1 MKAKTETI
9 LQVMNVLTW
18 IVFIGLCIKMG
29 ALLISFLVSFA
40 NPIAAQNLYKGLNL
54 FPLREQSFWNYT
66 SVVAFMMVSLG
77 LKAYAAF
84 LVIKIMSKMNL
95 NNPFTMEIAMLI
107 EKLSYIILDIWI
119 IALVANLHNGFLQ
132 KHDLSLSENL
142 SSGEFIFLAGVIFI
156 IAQIFKKGIEIQ
168 SENELTI

>member
-9 LQVMNVLTW
+9 LEVMNVLTW

-40 NPIAAQNLYKGLNL
+40 NPTSCTKSIPKGLNL
-54 FPLREQSFWNYT
+54 FPLREQSFGNYT

-132 KHDLSLSENL
+132 KHDYK
-142 SSGEFIFLAGVIFI
+142 FV
-156 IAQIFKKGIEIQ
+156 
-168 SENELTI
+168 